1 MKFTAG
7 LGTVLLF
14 AQGAKAAGFFE
25 SNGDLNVL
33 FVYDLI
39 CLKVFQARIE
49 VIFQKY

>member
-7 LGTVLLF
+7 LGTILLF
-14 AQGAKAAGFFE
+14 AQGAKAAGFE

-33 FVYDLI
+33 FVYDSI